1 MQCHDDSSPFFAKM
15 DIKNVR
21 EFLKKDYP
29 ALRDPNAVP
38 QYEIWGLKS
47 VPAFE

>member
-15 DIKNVR
+15 DLKNVR

-29 ALRDPNAVP
+29 VLKNPNAVQ
-38 QYEIWGLKS
+38 QYEIWGLRS
-47 VPAFE
+47 VPALE